1 MEQKNVR
8 PGRPGWLSYLR
19 FQACILR
26 SWLYCKLKCRW
37 LQYHGFVRIPWSV
50 DLWSPHRHII
60 FGHNVQLG
68 PGTIV
73 HCDAEFG
80 NYVLVAR
87 NVSFVGRDD
96 HCYDLPGVTMWDS
109 PRGDKF
115 KVVVEDDVWIGNGA
129 TILSGV
135 TVGRGAIV
143 AVGAVVTQNVP
154 PYAIMGGNPARV
166 IKWRFEGDARNIHDT
181 FLNNVFHGLQ
191 PR

>member
-1 MEQKNVR
+1 MAQQKNIR
-8 PGRPGWLSYLR
+8 PGRPEWLSDLR
-19 FQACILR
+19 FKACKLR
-26 SWLYCKLKCRW
+26 TWLYCTFKCRW
-37 LQYHGFVRIPWSV
+37 LKYHGFVRIPWSV

-96 HCYDLPGVTMWDS
+96 HRYDLPCVTMWDS

-129 TILSGV
+129 IVLSGV
-135 TVGRGAIV
+135 TVGRGSII
-143 AVGAVVTQNVP
+143 AVGSVVTQDVP
-154 PYAIMGGNPARV
+154 PYAIVGGNPARV
-166 IKWRFEGDARNIHDT
+166 IKSRFGEEDRIVHDL
-181 FLNNVFHGLQ
+181 FLNKLNREMV
-191 PR
+191 